1 MNNQALNS
9 YLSKL
14 NRFNRSN
21 TLYGI
26 APFKPILL
34 TSIIELIKKGFT
46 QNKLI
51 YVNTDLL
58 GTFQLNWLL
67 LVNTLNQPDFI
78 QSIYYLQLRFYPKQV
93 GRPSWV
99 RKSIEYIW
107 VIYAICIVMP
117 SYISKIGGNSR
128 W

>member
-34 TSIIELIKKGFT
+34 TSIIELIKTGFT

-78 QSIYYLQLRFYPKQV
+78 QSIYYLQLRFYPNTSREAQLGK
-93 GRPSWV
+93 
-99 RKSIEYIW
+99 E
-107 VIYAICIVMP
+107 IY
-117 SYISKIGGNSR
+117 
-128 W
+128 

>member
-14 NRFNRSN
+14 NRFNRTN

-26 APFKPILL
+26 APLKPILL
-34 TSIIELIKKGFT
+34 TSIIELIKNGFT

-58 GTFQLNWLL
+58 GTFQHNWLL
-67 LVNTLNQPDFI
+67 LLNTLNQPDFI
-78 QSIYYLQLRFYPKQV
+78 QPIYYLQLRFYPNTSREAQLGK
-93 GRPSWV
+93 
-99 RKSIEYIW
+99 E
-107 VIYAICIVMP
+107 IY
-117 SYISKIGGNSR
+117 
-128 W
+128 